1 MQTPNPFMMAQQMAQ
16 QQPDIQKNPRA
27 MEMLQVLLSGDARR
41 GEELANNLLQ
51 TYGKTKEQGMQLA
64 SQRFGVKF

>member
-1 MQTPNPFMMAQQMAQ
+1 MQTPNPFMIAQQMAQ

-64 SQRFGVKF
+64 SQRFGARF